1 MQEKNGNCHA
11 EDLENGLRCHDS
23 SEAET
28 TAMTVARVSG
38 SLYRALRAIKPLRA
52 LARWGRK
59 QLERYRIPAWYI
71 EGRERASAQP
81 LTFFFAGHLESKNYI
96 LHLALEDGY
105 VEQSAGMVWL
115 WSAWRRGVGS
125 GANLVVIRPERRHL
139 WLLGSARGFNIP
151 CWVGLEVELA
161 AADTRFAH
169 SSSLRT
175 DLRNIQR
182 HGLGFEVTRD
192 PARFKWFYD
201 TMYLPHVMRVHGDRS
216 MPTPWNE
223 LECSLPQCELL
234 FVRKGEDCIAGSV
247 LCDMGEGRVRAWL
260 IGVKHG
266 DPAYAKMGAAAALY
280 YLELQHLRRS
290 GYKLLHY
297 GSTRA
302 FLHDGVLHFKKK
314 YGPGLVGSDDCVF
327 HLRVARGSAGVN
339 GFLANNPFMTH
350 ESSTFYG
357 NFFVDEA
364 GGIDREEIRKE
375 LSRNYIRGIGEQRVY
390 SLKDVVTPSDQ
401 GTWPP
406 VPIGVE
412 PASAFPDG
420 VS

>member
-1 MQEKNGNCHA
+1 M
-11 EDLENGLRCHDS
+11 
-23 SEAET
+23 
-28 TAMTVARVSG
+28 TAARDSG
-38 SLYRALRAIKPLRA
+38 SLYRALRAIKPLRT
-52 LARWGRK
+52 LARSGRE
-59 QLERYRIPAWYI
+59 LLGRYRVPAWHI
-71 EGRERASAQP
+71 EGRERASGQP
-81 LTFFFAGHLESKNYI
+81 LALFFAGHLESKNYI
-96 LHLALEDGY
+96 LHLAFEVGY
-105 VEQSAGMVWL
+105 VERSAGMVWL
-115 WSAWRRGVGS
+115 WSAWRRGVES
-125 GANLVVIRPERRHL
+125 GANLVVIRLERRHL

-161 AADTRFAH
+161 AVKTRCAH

-175 DLRNIQR
+175 DLSHIQR

-201 TMYLPHVMRVHGDRS
+201 TMYLPYVMRVHGDRS

-223 LECSLPQCELL
+223 LECSLPQSELL

-247 LCDMGEGRVRAWL
+247 LCDMGDGRVRAWL
-260 IGVKHG
+260 IGVKQG

-280 YLELQHLRRS
+280 YLEIQHLLRS
-290 GYKLLHY
+290 GYKHMHY

-314 YGPGLVGSDDCVF
+314 YGPGLVGSDGCVF
-327 HLRVARGSAGVN
+327 HLRVARGSEGVN

-350 ESSTFYG
+350 EGDTFYG
-357 NFFVDEA
+357 NFFVDDT
-364 GGIDREEIRKE
+364 GGIDKETIRKE
-375 LSRNYIRGIGEQRVY
+375 LSRNYIRGVDEQRVY
-390 SLKDVVTPSDQ
+390 SLKDVVTPAEQ

-406 VPIGVE
+406 VPIAVE
-412 PASAFPDG
+412 RASAFPDG